1 MFASFGVGQVLWSLL
16 WFTLV
21 FMWMVL
27 FIRIVAD
34 VFRSDD
40 LSGWAK
46 AGWLLVCLLAPFLGV
61 LIYLIVRGDKM
72 AAHDMAV
79 LKAQDEAARAYIQ
92 SAAGGGGVAAELE
105 RLSALR
111 EKGVLTDEEF
121 AELKAKALG

>member
-16 WFTLV
+16 WLTLV

-27 FIRIVAD
+27 FLRIVAD

-46 AGWLLVCLLAPFLGV
+46 AGWLLGCLIAPFLGV
-61 LIYLIVRGDKM
+61 LAYLIVRGDKM
-72 AAHDMAV
+72 TERDLAM

-92 SAAGGGGVAAELE
+92 SAAGAESPMISSGSQ
-105 RLSALR
+105 RCATRVCCPTKSSLS
-111 EKGVLTDEEF
+111 
-121 AELKAKALG
+121 